1 MISMRKQLF
10 ALLLC
15 VGTLTIL
22 ITALFVNA
30 TIHTEFKNYIE
41 DNIQKTSGIIVRQ
54 LEEIYDNEGSWNE
67 TLEESLLTDTQIGK
81 FSVAILNPDKELI
94 WGKTKEELAQE
105 IEDLEYPFFYL
116 PQMMQF
122 KDKIYTFQDIPIESE
137 KYGLVCYAR
146 IWYFPSWLLSTSDI
160 DFQAGINRSIIWSG
174 LIALVCFASIGAY
187 ITRLFTKPIYAIAR
201 TSVDLAEGKYYTRYN
216 KHSSIKEIENLRHSM
231 NYLAQKLDE
240 QDTLRRKLI
249 SDVSHEIRTPLHILQ
264 SNLEAMIDGIYPI
277 DEDQMQVL
285 YQEVV
290 RFGSLLSNLDKLKN
304 IEDSTT
310 DLHKQ
315 ELYMN
320 SCIKEVYNVFKIVAK
335 ERHIHFK
342 LDLKQTDH
350 VTVYADYNAL
360 KQILMNL
367 FSNAFKFTEEGSIRV
382 YTTIEEKMV
391 CMYIED
397 TGIGI
402 SKEDLPYIFERM
414 YRGDKSREKYEGSG
428 IGLTMVK
435 KLITEHQGK
444 VEVLSEE
451 DKGTT
456 MIIKLPLIHHTKS
469 KTLKSLFPKE

>member
-15 VGTLTIL
+15 VGSFTIL
-22 ITALFVNA
+22 ITALFVNV
-30 TIHTEFKNYIE
+30 TIHTEFKNYVE
-41 DNIQKTSGIIVRQ
+41 ANIQKTGSVIVKQ
-54 LEEIYDNEGSWNE
+54 IEEIYDRQGTWEG
-67 TLEESLLTDTQIGK
+67 TLEEDLLTSTQIGK
-81 FSVAILNPDKELI
+81 FSIEILNTDKELI
-94 WGKTKEELAQE
+94 LGKTKEELAKE
-105 IEDLEYPFFYL
+105 VEELNYPLLYF
-116 PQMMQF
+116 PQF
-122 KDKIYTFQDIPIESE
+122 RELKDKIYTFQDIPIETDR
-137 KYGLVCYAR
+137 YGLVGYAR
-146 IWYFPSWLLSTSDI
+146 IGYFPSWVLSNADI
-160 DFQAGINRSIIWSG
+160 SFQSGINRNMVWCG
-174 LIALVCFASIGAY
+174 LLALICFASIGAY
-187 ITRLFTKPIYAIAR
+187 ITRIFTKPIYAIAR
-201 TSVDLAEGKYYTRYN
+201 TSVDLAEGKYRTRYT

-304 IEDSTT
+304 IEDSMT
-310 DLHKQ
+310 DLKKQ
-315 ELYMN
+315 ELYIN

-335 ERHIHFK
+335 ERKLQFR
-342 LDLKQTDH
+342 LDLKETDH

-360 KQILMNL
+360 KQILMNI
-367 FSNAFKFTEEGSIRV
+367 FSNAFKFTERGSISIT
-382 YTTIEEKMV
+382 TTIEGKML
-391 CMYIED
+391 CIHIED

-402 SKEDLPYIFERM
+402 QQEDMPYIFERM

-435 KLITEHQGK
+435 KLVTMHQGK
-444 VEVLSEE
+444 IEVISEGG
-451 DKGTT
+451 KGTT
-456 MIIKLPLIHHTKS
+456 MIIKLPVMHYTKS
-469 KTLKSLFPKE
+469 KTLKSVSLKE

>member
-15 VGTLTIL
+15 VGAFTIL
-22 ITALFVNA
+22 ITALCVNV
-30 TIHTEFKNYIE
+30 TIHTEFKNYVE
-41 DNIQKTSGIIVRQ
+41 ANIQKTSDSIVRQ
-54 LEEIYDNEGSWNE
+54 LEEIYDNKGSWKD
-67 TLEESLLTDTQIGK
+67 TLEDDLLTNTQIGK
-81 FSVAILNPDKELI
+81 FSVAILNTNKELI
-94 WGKTKEELAQE
+94 WGKTKE
-105 IEDLEYPFFYL
+105 DLDREVEALNYPLFYL
-116 PQMMQF
+116 PQIMQL
-122 KDKIYTFQDIPIESE
+122 KDKIYTFKDIPIETDQ
-137 KYGLVCYAR
+137 YGLVGYAR
-146 IWYFPSWLLSTSDI
+146 IGYFPSWVLSTSDI
-160 DFQAGINRSIIWSG
+160 DFQSGINRSIIWSG
-174 LIALVCFASIGAY
+174 LIALFCFASIGAY
-187 ITRLFTKPIYAIAR
+187 ITRVFTKPIYAIAR
-201 TSVDLAEGKYYTRYN
+201 TSVDLAEGKYHTRYT

-304 IEDSTT
+304 VEDSMT
-310 DLHKQ
+310 DLTKQ
-315 ELYMN
+315 ELYIN

-335 ERHIHFK
+335 ERHIQFRI
-342 LDLKQTDH
+342 DLKETDH

-360 KQILMNL
+360 KQILMNI
-367 FSNAFKFTEEGSIRV
+367 FSNAFKFTASGSIAIT
-382 YTTIEEKMV
+382 TTIEDKMICIYV
-391 CMYIED
+391 ED

-402 SKEDLPYIFERM
+402 NQEDIPYIFERM

-428 IGLTMVK
+428 IGLTMVQ
-435 KLITEHQGK
+435 KLVTMHQGK
-444 VEVLSEE
+444 VEVVSEE

-456 MIIKLPLIHHTKS
+456 MIIKLPVMHYTKS
-469 KTLKSLFPKE
+469 KTLKSVSLKE